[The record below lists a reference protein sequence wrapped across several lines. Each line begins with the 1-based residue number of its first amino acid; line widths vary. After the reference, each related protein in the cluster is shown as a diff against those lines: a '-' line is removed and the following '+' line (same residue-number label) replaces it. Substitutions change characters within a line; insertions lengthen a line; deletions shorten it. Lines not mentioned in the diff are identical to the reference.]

1 MQRRKTLKRGRMVSV
16 LVAGIVGYLI
26 GGWQTTALHNMDL
39 SAAESVALRF
49 PQDWND
55 PSPATKVSAPLP
67 ATNVGTARASAARDS
82 ATRTMGDAQ
91 LALFSPDPMVPQVVS
106 PAAPQAPVENASQA
120 VAQPAVRTAALEQ
133 VSPSPLPT
141 AIEPPRP
148 AAASPQTTEAKI
160 AAAAARHRANRP
172 GYLLDD
178 AQIASIK
185 HRLNLTPDQEHMWP
199 AVEAALRN
207 IAYAKARDER
217 RRGGAGSVQAASV
230 DPDSAEVQGLKSAAT
245 PLIMSFNAEQKEEV
259 RNLAH
264 VMGLDQLATQ
274 F

>member
-1 MQRRKTLKRGRMVSV
+1 MQRRKTLKRGRVLAV
-16 LVAGIVGYLI
+16 LVAGGIGYLI
-26 GGWQTTALHNMDL
+26 GGWQSAGLRGADP

-55 PSPATKVSAPLP
+55 ASLATKVVAPSP
-67 ATNVGTARASAARDS
+67 GTTNLSGASV
-82 ATRTMGDAQ
+82 MGGAQ
-91 LALFSPDPMVPQVVS
+91 LALFSPEPMVPEAAR
-106 PAAPQAPVENASQA
+106 PAAPQAADDNAVQTL
-120 VAQPAVRTAALEQ
+120 AQPAVQTAALEITSSLP
-133 VSPSPLPT
+133 VRPPT
-141 AIEPPRP
+141 AMPQASEARP
-148 AAASPQTTEAKI
+148 V
-160 AAAAARHRANRP
+160 AAARHRADRP

-185 HRLNLTPDQEHMWP
+185 RRLNLTPDQERMWP
-199 AVEAALRN
+199 AVEAALRS
-207 IAYAKARDER
+207 IAYAKAKEER
-217 RRGGAGSVQAASV
+217 RRGGAGAVQTASV
-230 DPDSAEVQGLKSAAT
+230 DPDSTEVQGLKSAAV